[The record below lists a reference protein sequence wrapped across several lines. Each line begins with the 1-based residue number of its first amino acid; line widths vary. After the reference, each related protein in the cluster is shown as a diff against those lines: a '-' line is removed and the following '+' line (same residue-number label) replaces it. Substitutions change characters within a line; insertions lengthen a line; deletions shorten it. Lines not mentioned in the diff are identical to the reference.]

1 MKTNKLKFDD
11 IHIGMRFY
19 KFSKQDPD
27 EYTIYTV
34 YRKHYDPNAILV
46 ASLDNINEDY
56 TTIYH
61 NENTDEILYDD
72 YLNNKCDYVLID
84 RYKNITMQ

>member
-34 YRKHYDPNAILV
+34 YRKHYDPNVILV
-46 ASLDNINEDY
+46 VSLA
-56 TTIYH
+56 
-61 NENTDEILYDD
+61 
-72 YLNNKCDYVLID
+72 
-84 RYKNITMQ
+84 